1 MSYGALTSGGPLHS
15 STGVF
20 EYTDAIQ
27 KLLLCMASA
36 LLIVGDN
43 RFWMSIST
51 WANGNGSL
59 IAGGAVLL
67 SGTLLIVNT
76 VRERQPLRAEFL
88 LPVFAYL
95 LTIGVWT
102 RFGLD
107 GTMVANRDIAMV
119 LPIYAILCLSRDD
132 KIRLLYSVAMVFSIV
147 MGLAAI
153 FFLTRYLGGSFPFF
167 ELESSNPLKT
177 VQGMYY
183 EISMLGGVLLNRYGN
198 LTYCGV
204 FDEAGC
210 AGTFAALLFIAVNEC
225 KEIDSF
231 RYSRAIKA
239 ILIIEGALSFSFA
252 FFLMLAAYLAIC
264 LFRKGN
270 VKLAGAVAAL
280 LMLTLFV
287 IVVEPERLGSFVSL
301 QRRTVA
307 LFSGEGLLNNR
318 VNVQTDEIMRR
329 FYGADDLLVSL
340 FGYGRSA
347 FNDIASAAGVDGCSV
362 EFYLYDY
369 GYVGIIFY
377 YVLIAVLNRCSGRS
391 MAGCWVPLL
400 FFLISTYQRPEV
412 MTSLYLAILMLGF
425 IPSKESETRF
435 VEKTIARSRVKRIN
449 DFAARREAA

>member
-1 MSYGALTSGGPLHS
+1 MSYGALAARRPVQS
-15 STGVF
+15 STRSF
-20 EYTDAIQ
+20 EYTDGVQ
-27 KLLLCMASA
+27 KLLLFAASA

-51 WANGNGSL
+51 WANGIGSL

-67 SGTLLIVNT
+67 SGALLITNT
-76 VRERQPLRAEFL
+76 VREHQSLRAEFL

-95 LTIGVWT
+95 LTIGAWT

-107 GTMVANRDIAMV
+107 GTQIANRDIAMV

-132 KIRLLYSVAMVFSIV
+132 KIRLLYSIAVIFSIA
-147 MGLAAI
+147 MGLAAV
-153 FFLTRYLGGSFPFF
+153 FFLIRYVGGSFPHSL
-167 ELESSNPLKT
+167 LESSNPLKT
-177 VQGMYY
+177 AQGMHY

-239 ILIIEGALSFSFA
+239 TLIIVGALSFSFA
-252 FFLMLAAYLAIC
+252 FFLMMAAYLSIC

-280 LMLTLFV
+280 LMLTMFV
-287 IVVEPERLGSFVSL
+287 IVIEPERLGSFASL
-301 QRRTVA
+301 QKRVVA

-318 VNVQTDEIMRR
+318 VNTQTDEIMRR

-369 GYVGIIFY
+369 GYIGIIFY
-377 YVLIAVLNRCSGRS
+377 YVLIIMLNRCSGRS
-391 MAGCWVPLL
+391 VAGCWVPLL

-435 VEKTIARSRVKRIN
+435 VEKAVVRSHAKKVA
-449 DFAARREAA
+449 DFSVRREAV